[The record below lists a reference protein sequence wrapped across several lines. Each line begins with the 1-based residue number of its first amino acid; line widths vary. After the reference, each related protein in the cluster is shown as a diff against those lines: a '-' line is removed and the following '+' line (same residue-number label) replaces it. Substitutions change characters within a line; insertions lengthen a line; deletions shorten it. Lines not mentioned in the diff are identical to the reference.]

1 VFEFIVRVVLSLL
14 ESAMSLFGTAHHLER
29 RLTDASRVGR
39 SKMDEEAHTWRSGLL
54 GSWFVGWLL
63 VLIFFG
69 GAGYLLWE
77 HFFG

>member
-1 VFEFIVRVVLSLL
+1 
-14 ESAMSLFGTAHHLER
+14 
-29 RLTDASRVGR
+29 
-39 SKMDEEAHTWRSGLL
+39 MDEEAHTWRSGLL